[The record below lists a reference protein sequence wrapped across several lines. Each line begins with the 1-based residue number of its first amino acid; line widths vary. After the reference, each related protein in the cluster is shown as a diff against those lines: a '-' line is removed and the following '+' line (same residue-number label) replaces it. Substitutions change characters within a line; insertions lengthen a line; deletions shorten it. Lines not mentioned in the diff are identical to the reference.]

1 MKKEHIILVF
11 FILAKF
17 LLQYRLISPA
27 YELHRDEF
35 LHLDLGKHPDWG
47 YLSVPPVTGLI
58 SRVIYL
64 LGNSEFWVKFFPAL
78 SGALTIWV
86 VWKAIDA
93 LKGDLYAKVLGA
105 TCLLFSVLLRLNTLY
120 QPNSI
125 DVLCWT
131 TVYYC
136 IIRYINGENG
146 KWLMATAVVFALGFL
161 NKYNIIFLLIGML
174 PALLVTDRRK
184 IFGQP
189 VLYIAALIALAIV
202 MPNLI
207 WQYRN
212 GFPVV
217 THMKA
222 LSDLQLV
229 NVSRSGF
236 LFNQVLFFYSSFFVL
251 IASLIALIGHKP
263 FGRYRVFLWSLL
275 FTLLVFIYLKA
286 KDYYAI
292 GIYPIYFAFGSVYLS
307 RILKFKRGVYL
318 KGLSLVLPV
327 VLFIPMYRYAFP
339 DRSPE
344 YIIRHKEAY
353 SKLGLLRWEDGRDHE
368 LPQDFADML
377 GWKELAAEVDKAY
390 AAITDG
396 HTLILCDNYGQAGAI
411 NYYSKLGLRAV
422 SFNGDYINWFELEEP
437 YTNLIRVK
445 EGKEREDEME
455 KTRPY
460 FERATES
467 GRITNPYARES
478 GATVFSFV
486 GAKTDINE
494 RIRSEIAEKKK

>member
-1 MKKEHIILVF
+1 MKKERIILISFV
-11 FILAKF
+11 LAKF

-35 LHLDLGKHPDWG
+35 LHLDLGKYPDWG
-47 YLSVPPVTGLI
+47 YMSVPPVTGLI
-58 SRVIYL
+58 SRIIYL
-64 LGNSEFWVKFFPAL
+64 LGNGEFWIKFFPAL
-78 SGALTIWV
+78 AGALTIWV
-86 VWKAIDA
+86 VWKTIDV
-93 LKGDLYAKVLGA
+93 LKGDLYAKVLAA

-131 TVYYC
+131 GVYYSL
-136 IIRYINGENG
+136 IRYINIENG
-146 KWLMATAVVFALGFL
+146 KWLMVTAVVFALGFL
-161 NKYNIIFLLIGML
+161 NKYNIIFLLAGML

-189 VLYIAALIALAIV
+189 VLYIAALIALSIV
-202 MPNLI
+202 MPNLL
-207 WQYRN
+207 WQYQN

-222 LSDLQLV
+222 LAELQLV
-229 NVSRSGF
+229 NVSRADF
-236 LFNQVLFFYSSFFVL
+236 LVNQLLFFYGSLFVL
-251 IASLIALIGHKP
+251 MAALIALIGHKP
-263 FGRYRVFLWSLL
+263 FARYRVFLWSLL
-275 FTLLVFIYLKA
+275 FTLLVFIYLRA

-292 GIYPIYFAFGSVYLS
+292 GIYPIYFAFGSVYVS
-307 RILKFKRGVYL
+307 RVLTFRRAVYI
-318 KGLSLVLPV
+318 KTLSLVLPV

-339 DRSPE
+339 NKSPE
-344 YIIRHKEAY
+344 YIIRHSEPY

-390 AAITDG
+390 AAITEG

-422 SFNGDYINWFELEEP
+422 SFHGDYINWFELNIP
-437 YTNLIRVK
+437 YTNLIRIK
-445 EGKEREDEME
+445 EGKERDEEME
-455 KTRPY
+455 RTRPY
-460 FERATES
+460 FESATES

-478 GATVFSFV
+478 GTTVFSFV
-486 GAKTDINE
+486 GAKVNINE